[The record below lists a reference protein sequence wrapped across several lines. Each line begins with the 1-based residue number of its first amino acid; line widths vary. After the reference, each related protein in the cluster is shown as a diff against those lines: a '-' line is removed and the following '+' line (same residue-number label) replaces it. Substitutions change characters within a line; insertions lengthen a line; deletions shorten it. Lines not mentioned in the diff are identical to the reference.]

1 MTKMKIFASS
11 DVGVARQSS
20 KDKAQSPP
28 THTIT
33 ITITIQYNPTQ
44 LQSQFSLTQRC
55 KFCRIREAR
64 QNMTHADKSI
74 QSKYLALAAKLDWP
88 TRIQGSSK
96 QYDGELFGNLIRS
109 GQHGK
114 FTESKKQ
121 KEKLQDGD
129 IGESS
134 LIKHKNRHVI

>member
-1 MTKMKIFASS
+1 
-11 DVGVARQSS
+11 
-20 KDKAQSPP
+20 
-28 THTIT
+28 
-33 ITITIQYNPTQ
+33 
-44 LQSQFSLTQRC
+44 
-55 KFCRIREAR
+55 
-64 QNMTHADKSI
+64 MTHADKSN

-121 KEKLQDGD
+121 KEKVARWP
-129 IGESS
+129 
-134 LIKHKNRHVI
+134 HRRVITVQTEKPQCL